1 MNKIL
6 MGLTAAS
13 VIFAPA
19 PSLAVTYDFSFTGSP
34 GTVTGEIVID
44 SVASSYN
51 GPVSHVYIDSAPP
64 GFLLTSPPVEF
75 FALDPSHNNFVVDA
89 GNVTSYD
96 LFASH
101 EIYVNILRLSSSSL
115 PDNYLNVDT
124 LAGTITDTADN
135 FPSFTTAPTGVPGP
149 AAGAGLPG
157 LALAGVGLILW
168 LRQRQRTQTKMA

>member
-1 MNKIL
+1 

-13 VIFAPA
+13 VIFAPV
-19 PSLAVTYDFSFTGSP
+19 PSLAVTYDFSFTGSF

-44 SVASSYN
+44 NVVSSYN

-64 GFLLTSPPVEF
+64 GYLLTPTPVEF
-75 FALDPSHNNFVVDA
+75 FANTPSQDNIVVDAA

-96 LFASH
+96 LLAGL
-101 EIYVNILRLSSSSL
+101 YPTILSLSYISL
-115 PDNYLNVDT
+115 PDNFLDGDP
-124 LAGTITDTADN
+124 GTNTAIS
-135 FPSFTTAPTGVPGP
+135 FPAFTAAPTGVPGP
-149 AAGAGLPG
+149 VAGAGLPG